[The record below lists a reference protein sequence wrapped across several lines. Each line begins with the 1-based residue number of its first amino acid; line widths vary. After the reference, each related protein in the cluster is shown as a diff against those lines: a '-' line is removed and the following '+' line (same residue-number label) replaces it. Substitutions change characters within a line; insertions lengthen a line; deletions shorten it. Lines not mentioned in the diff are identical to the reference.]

1 MSLYPVLLD
10 ISGKACVVIGGGR
23 VAERKVKGLLECEA
37 AVRLVS
43 PEVSAELAGLAWRGA
58 IEWRRKSYSDEDL
71 DGAFLVFAATSSPEV
86 QEMICRRAG
95 DNGQLVNVADDPDS
109 CTFHVP
115 ATVRRG
121 DLTLAVSTTG
131 KSPAVAALIRK
142 QLEKEFGPEYE
153 TLLQLMT
160 QVRQRAG
167 SGMENVSQPERKKI
181 YKKILHNDIIDW
193 IRTGQIDNL
202 HDHLEKILGPDT
214 VLEINLPKLDT

>member
-1 MSLYPVLLD
+1 M
-10 ISGKACVVIGGGR
+10 
-23 VAERKVKGLLECEA
+23 AERKVKGLLECGA

-43 PEVSAELAGLAWRGA
+43 PEMSAELAGLAGRGA
-58 IEWRRKSYSDEDL
+58 IEWLRKSYSDDDL
-71 DGAFLVFAATSSPEV
+71 DGAFLVFAATSSREV
-86 QEMICRRAG
+86 QEMICRRAD

-142 QLEKEFGPEYE
+142 QLEAEFGPEYE
-153 TLLQLMT
+153 PLLQLMA
-160 QVRQRAG
+160 QVRQHAG
-167 SGMENVSQPERKKI
+167 SGMVSLSQAERKKI
-181 YKKILHNDIIDW
+181 YKKILHSDIIDW
-193 IRTGQIDNL
+193 IKTGQIDNL
-202 HDHLEKILGPDT
+202 QNHLKKILGPDT